1 MANREKRSRHQKIIE
16 KMCCFLKMGNV
27 AMKEIHLSK
36 LVLFCTEIRFCFYI
50 KYKFGFTLNS
60 LSSTLYNTYLI
71 FAFLILYCEYRYTYP
86 TARRSPKRWW
96 LWARMG
102 WYMSNKSLFT
112 FWCKTIFTANLKHRM
127 VLMLKFIYFWL
138 KVKCEFWWKAKF

>member
-1 MANREKRSRHQKIIE
+1 MWDVLKRNLVIYYSFSQTDSRMDGCVLTQKDRFLMLDGKQRKKISSSKNHW

-86 TARRSPKRWW
+86 TARRSPKQMVV
-96 LWARMG
+96 MG
-102 WYMSNKSLFT
+102 KDG
-112 FWCKTIFTANLKHRM
+112 M
-127 VLMLKFIYFWL
+127 VY
-138 KVKCEFWWKAKF
+138 VK